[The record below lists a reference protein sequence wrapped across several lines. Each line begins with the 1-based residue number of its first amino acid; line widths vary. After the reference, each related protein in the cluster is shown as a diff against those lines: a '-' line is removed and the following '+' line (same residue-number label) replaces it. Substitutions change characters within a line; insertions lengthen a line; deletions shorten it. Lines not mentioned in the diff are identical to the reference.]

1 MSASSQN
8 PGSRFGTG
16 NNSRPSSKDGPKK
29 NIWSS
34 MLDSVANGKRLPE
47 KNLLILAASAFYYF
61 GVGSLILGLN
71 SGGTPESQR
80 EFLDT
85 LAADSSDPSLSND
98 KRKGRVPPVAN
109 QFALGYTYQDVLDA
123 DHEDTLARVSAY
135 LLSEPSLSFAPLL
148 KPLLTPQSIPET
160 LVVILLD
167 WSDPWTWIRR
177 LREWVRLLRHVL
189 ISLDDETKI
198 VMEENLTEWRDRKRG
213 MDSSSGGAQGFTSSA
228 GPVTIPL
235 GPGEWDEGL
244 GIPMC
249 VVCQGAD
256 KIEKLEKDHG
266 WHEEQFDFILQFMR
280 TLLLKHGASLIYT
293 TPFLAN
299 SLQSLIHSSLGIHSL
314 LKRQSLKHNVIDRDK
329 ILVPSNWDSWGKI
342 RIIREG
348 FDMEGISTAWS
359 IEIQDPP
366 EPLTNGVD
374 DRSSD
379 EQTANAVDDGTSA
392 VAIFEQTIQDPKR
405 DTSMALTGS
414 QRNGNK
420 IEVDTSDMQSFLTK
434 QLEVLEQLKAED
446 EKDRAAKKVPQLEMS
461 PLDDNGRVN
470 EHIGPVQFNM
480 GGIQVDADDMLRKL
494 KEREASRS
502 QRKETLSSSA
512 GDEKAH
518 NQALAN
524 FFAGLVK
531 KPGASP
537 RGSPSA

>member
-1 MSASSQN
+1 MST
-8 PGSRFGTG
+8 SRFGSGTG
-16 NNSRPSSKDGPKK
+16 SGSNSRPSSKDGPKK
-29 NIWSS
+29 NMWSS

-47 KNLLILAASAFYYF
+47 KNLLIL
-61 GVGSLILGLN
+61 
-71 SGGTPESQR
+71 GGTPESQR
-80 EFLDT
+80 EFLNTFSADT
-85 LAADSSDPSLSND
+85 TGSGFKND
-98 KRKGRVPPVAN
+98 KRKGGAPPVAN
-109 QFALGYTYQDVLDA
+109 QFALGYTYLDVLDA

-148 KPLLTPQSIPET
+148 KPLLTPQSVPET

-167 WSDPWTWIRR
+167 WSDPWTWVRR

-189 ISLDDETKI
+189 VSLDDPTKI
-198 VMEENLTEWRDRKRG
+198 VMEETMTEWRDRKRG
-213 MDSSSGGAQGFTSSA
+213 MDSGAAGAQGLASSGG
-228 GPVTIPL
+228 PVSIPL

-244 GIPMC
+244 GVPLC

-256 KIEKLEKDHG
+256 KIEKMEKEHG
-266 WHEEQFDFILQFMR
+266 WREEEFDFILQFLR

-299 SLQSLIHSSLGIHSL
+299 SLQSLLHSSLGIHSL

-329 ILVPSNWDSWGKI
+329 ILVPANWDSWGKI

-366 EPLTNGVD
+366 EPLPKRPVGYQQ
-374 DRSSD
+374 D
-379 EQTANAVDDGTSA
+379 EQQDPSADDGTSA
-392 VAIFEQTIQDPKR
+392 VTIFEQTIKDPKR
-405 DTSMALTGS
+405 DTSLAVAS
-414 QRNGNK
+414 QQNKDK
-420 IEVDTSDMQSFLTK
+420 IEVETTGLQSFLEK
-434 QLEVLEQLKAED
+434 QLEVLEQLKTED
-446 EKDRAAKKVPQLEMS
+446 EQDRSTRPAPQLEMS
-461 PLDDNGRVN
+461 PMDDSGRVN

-494 KEREASRS
+494 KEREATRTS
-502 QRKETLSSSA
+502 QRKETISSP

-518 NQALAN
+518 NQALKN

-531 KPGASP
+531 KPSTSP
-537 RGSPSA
+537 RESPST

>member
-1 MSASSQN
+1 MESSPNRGAKAS
-8 PGSRFGTG
+8 GST
-16 NNSRPSSKDGPKK
+16 SRPTSKDGSKK

-34 MLDSVANGKRLPE
+34 LLDGVANGKRLPE
-47 KNLLILAASAFYYF
+47 KNLLIL
-61 GVGSLILGLN
+61 
-71 SGGTPESQR
+71 GGTPESQR
-80 EFLDT
+80 EFLET
-85 LAADSSDPSLSND
+85 FSAETSAGAGLIND
-98 KRKGRVPPVAN
+98 KRQRRTPPIAN
-109 QFALGYTYQDVLDA
+109 QFALGYTYRDVLDA

-135 LLSEPSLSFAPLL
+135 LLSEPSPSFTPLL
-148 KPLLTPQSIPET
+148 KPLLTPQSVPET

-177 LREWVRLLRHVL
+177 LREWVRLLRSVL
-189 ISLDDETKI
+189 VSLDDQTKI
-198 VMEENLTEWRDRKRG
+198 VMEETMTEWRDRKRG
-213 MDSSSGGAQGFTSSA
+213 MDAHSTGAGGASSSGGTVA
-228 GPVTIPL
+228 IPL

-266 WHEEQFDFILQFMR
+266 WHEEQFDFVLQFLR
-280 TLLLKHGASLIYT
+280 TILLKHGASLIYT
-293 TPFLAN
+293 TPFHAN
-299 SLQSLIHSSLGIHSL
+299 SLQSLIHSSLEIHSL

-329 ILVPSNWDSWGKI
+329 ILVPANWDSWGKI

-348 FDMEGISTAWS
+348 FDMEGISIAWS
-359 IEIQDPP
+359 IEIQDAP
-366 EPLTNGVD
+366 EPLENSQNTGQE
-374 DRSSD
+374 SESA
-379 EQTANAVDDGTSA
+379 EDGTSA

-405 DTSMALTGS
+405 DTSIAMPNIAV
-414 QRNGNK
+414 GNK
-420 IEVDTSDMQSFLTK
+420 LEVETSDMQVFLAK
-434 QLEVLEQLKAED
+434 QVEILEQLRAED
-446 EKDRAAKKVPQLEMS
+446 DKERSNKPAPQLDMS
-461 PLDDNGRVN
+461 PMEDEGRVN

-480 GGIQVDADDMLRKL
+480 GGIQVDAEDMLKKL
-494 KEREASRS
+494 KDREASRA
-502 QRKETLSSSA
+502 QKKDAAPTNA

>member
-1 MSASSQN
+1 MSMSNKS
-8 PGSRFGTG
+8 PGLKAGSGT
-16 NNSRPSSKDGPKK
+16 NSRPSSKDGPKK

-47 KNLLILAASAFYYF
+47 KNLLIL
-61 GVGSLILGLN
+61 
-71 SGGTPESQR
+71 GGTPESQR
-80 EFLDT
+80 EFLET
-85 LAADSSDPSLSND
+85 LSPNNSEPGLSNE
-98 KRKGRVPPVAN
+98 RRRGRIPPIAN

-123 DHEDTLARVSAY
+123 DQEDTLARVSAY
-135 LLSEPSLSFAPLL
+135 LLSEPSLAFAPLL

-167 WSDPWTWIRR
+167 WSDPWTWVRR
-177 LREWVRLLRHVL
+177 LREWVRFLRHIL

-198 VMEENLTEWRDRKRG
+198 TMEETMTEWRDRKRG
-213 MDSSSGGAQGFTSSA
+213 MDPSSA
-228 GPVTIPL
+228 GAGGLSGSGSLPL

-256 KIEKLEKDHG
+256 TIEKLEKEHG
-266 WHEEQFDFILQFMR
+266 WHEEEFDFILQFMR
-280 TLLLKHGASLIYT
+280 TILLKHGASLIYSA
-293 TPFLAN
+293 PYLAN

-348 FDMEGISTAWS
+348 FDMEGVSAAWS
-359 IEIQDPP
+359 IEIQESPARP
-366 EPLTNGVD
+366 GD
-374 DRSSD
+374 DRPQSD
-379 EQTANAVDDGTSA
+379 IPAEADDGSSA
-392 VAIFEQTIQDPKR
+392 VVIFEQTIKDPKR
-405 DTSMALTGS
+405 DRTMAPPGS
-414 QRNGNK
+414 QPNGTK
-420 IEVDTSDMQSFLTK
+420 IEVEVQDMQSFLTK
-434 QLEVLEQLKAED
+434 QLEVLDELKAAD
-446 EKDRAAKKVPQLEMS
+446 EKDRAAKQVPQLEMS
-461 PLDDNGRVN
+461 PLDDNSRVN

-480 GGIQVDADDMLRKL
+480 GGIQVDADDMLQKL
-494 KEREASRS
+494 KEREASRT
-502 QRKETLSSSA
+502 QRKEGISSA
-512 GDEKAH
+512 GGGGGGGDEKAH

-531 KPGASP
+531 KPGGSP

>member
-1 MSASSQN
+1 MVGLDQTMSSSSPH
-8 PGSRFGTG
+8 PGSKAPGA
-16 NNSRPSSKDGPKK
+16 NSRPTSKDGSKK

-34 MLDSVANGKRLPE
+34 LLDGVANGKRLPE
-47 KNLLILAASAFYYF
+47 KNLLVL
-61 GVGSLILGLN
+61 
-71 SGGTPESQR
+71 GGTPESQR
-80 EFLDT
+80 DFLETLSADT
-85 LAADSSDPSLSND
+85 SADPSLVNE
-98 KRKGRVPPVAN
+98 KRKSKTPPIAN
-109 QFALGYTYQDVLDA
+109 HFALGYTYRDVLDA
-123 DHEDTLARVSAY
+123 DQEDTLARVSAY
-135 LLSEPSLSFAPLL
+135 LLSEPSPSFAPLL
-148 KPLLTPQSIPET
+148 KPLLTPHSVPET

-177 LREWVRLLRHVL
+177 LREWVRLLRSVL
-189 ISLDDETKI
+189 VSLDDDTKI
-198 VMEENLTEWRDRKRG
+198 VMEETMTEWRDRKRG
-213 MDSSSGGAQGFTSSA
+213 MDGGSAAAGGLSNSG
-228 GPVTIPL
+228 GPVTMPL

-266 WHEEQFDFILQFMR
+266 WHEEQFDFILQFLR
-280 TLLLKHGASLIYT
+280 TILLKHGASLIYT

-329 ILVPSNWDSWGKI
+329 ILVPANWDSWGKI

-348 FDMEGISTAWS
+348 FDMEGASTAWS

-366 EPLTNGVD
+366 EPLDQPVNSTTENEKG
-374 DRSSD
+374 SP
-379 EQTANAVDDGTSA
+379 DDGTSA
-392 VAIFEQTIQDPKR
+392 VTVFEQTIKDPKR
-405 DTSMALTGS
+405 DTNIAHASSLS
-414 QRNGNK
+414 NGNM
-420 IEVDTSDMQSFLTK
+420 IEVDTSDMQAFLSQQVEK
-434 QLEVLEQLKAED
+434 LEQLKAED
-446 EKDRAAKKVPQLEMS
+446 EKDRANHPVPQLEMS
-461 PLDDNGRVN
+461 PMDDQGRVN

-480 GGIQVDADDMLRKL
+480 GGIQVDADDMLKKL
-494 KEREASRS
+494 RDREANRS
-502 QRKETLSSSA
+502 QRKEGTPSNP

-531 KPGASP
+531 KPGGSP

>member
-1 MSASSQN
+1 MSTSTQI
-8 PGSRFGTG
+8 PGSRFGAG

-34 MLDSVANGKRLPE
+34 LLDNVANGKRLPE
-47 KNLLILAASAFYYF
+47 KNLLIL
-61 GVGSLILGLN
+61 
-71 SGGTPESQR
+71 GGTPESQR

-85 LAADSSDPSLSND
+85 LSADPSDPSLSD
-98 KRKGRVPPVAN
+98 EKRKGRVPPVAN

-123 DHEDTLARVSAY
+123 DQEDTLARVSAY

-167 WSDPWTWIRR
+167 WSDPWTWVRR

-189 ISLDDETKI
+189 VSLDDETKI
-198 VMEENLTEWRDRKRG
+198 VMEEMMTEWRDRKRG
-213 MDSSSGGAQGFTSSA
+213 MDAAGAQGLSGSS
-228 GPVTIPL
+228 GPVTMPL

-266 WHEEQFDFILQFMR
+266 WHEEEFDFILQFLR
-280 TLLLKHGASLIYT
+280 TILLKHGASLIYT

-348 FDMEGISTAWS
+348 FDMEGVSTAWS
-359 IEIQDPP
+359 IEIQDLP
-366 EPLTNGVD
+366 EPLTNGPADDKPEEDPSGMD
-374 DRSSD
+374 DRSS
-379 EQTANAVDDGTSA
+379 AVT
-392 VAIFEQTIQDPKR
+392 IFEQTIKDPKR
-405 DTSMALTGS
+405 DTSMVHPGS
-414 QRNGNK
+414 QQSSNK
-420 IEVDTSDMQSFLTK
+420 IEIETSDMQSFLTK
-434 QLEVLEQLKAED
+434 ELEVLEQLKAED
-446 EKDRAAKKVPQLEMS
+446 DKDRAAKQVPQLEMS
-461 PLDDNGRVN
+461 PLEDNGRVN

-502 QRKETLSSSA
+502 QRKDTMSSPT
-512 GDEKAH
+512 DEKAH

-531 KPGASP
+531 KPGSSP

>member
-1 MSASSQN
+1 MSVSTQN
-8 PGSRFGTG
+8 AKSVAG
-16 NNSRPSSKDGPKK
+16 NNSRPTSRDGPKK

-47 KNLLILAASAFYYF
+47 KNLLIL
-61 GVGSLILGLN
+61 
-71 SGGTPESQR
+71 GGTSDSQR

-85 LAADSSDPSLSND
+85 LSADTSDPSLRNERRRG
-98 KRKGRVPPVAN
+98 KTPPIAN
-109 QFALGYTYQDVLDA
+109 KFALGYTYQDVLDA

-148 KPLLTPQSIPET
+148 KPLLTPHSVPET

-167 WSDPWTWIRR
+167 WSEPWTWARR

-198 VMEENLTEWRDRKRG
+198 VMEEVMTEWRDRKRG
-213 MDSSSGGAQGFTSSA
+213 LDASTAGPGGLASSGG
-228 GPVTIPL
+228 PVAIPL

-266 WHEEQFDFILQFMR
+266 WREEEFDFILQFMR
-280 TLLLKHGASLIYT
+280 TLLLKHGSSLIYT

-348 FDMEGISTAWS
+348 FDMEGVSTGWS

-366 EPLTNGVD
+366 EPVMNESADSAPNTDPTAREVD
-374 DRSSD
+374 GS
-379 EQTANAVDDGTSA
+379 SA
-392 VAIFEQTIQDPKR
+392 VTIYEQTIQDPKR
-405 DTSMALTGS
+405 DNSISSTGG
-414 QRNGNK
+414 RANGINK
-420 IEVDTSDMQSFLTK
+420 VEIETVDMQGFLTQ
-434 QLEVLEQLKAED
+434 QLEILEQLKAED
-446 EKDRAAKKVPQLEMS
+446 ERDRTAKPVPKLEMS
-461 PLDDNGRVN
+461 PMDDNGRVN

-494 KEREASRS
+494 KEREASRT
-502 QRKETLSSSA
+502 QRKESLTTA
-512 GDEKAH
+512 VGDEKAH

-531 KPGASP
+531 KPGGSP

>member
-1 MSASSQN
+1 MSASSQI

-47 KNLLILAASAFYYF
+47 KNLLIL
-61 GVGSLILGLN
+61 
-71 SGGTPESQR
+71 GGTPESQR

-213 MDSSSGGAQGFTSSA
+213 TDPSSGGAQGFTSSG

-299 SLQSLIHSSLGIHSL
+299 SLQSLIQSSLGIHSL

-374 DRSSD
+374 DRNSD

-446 EKDRAAKKVPQLEMS
+446 EKDRSVKKVPQLEMS